1 MSLSNYINRGV
12 IEKLDSL
19 NHYVLSEAKE
29 RALRDQEDD
38 PKEEKEEKQEDI
50 DDTIKEIEK
59 QVEVEEQ
66 K

>member
-1 MSLSNYINRGV
+1 MSNYINRGV

-29 RALRDQEDD
+29 RALRDQED